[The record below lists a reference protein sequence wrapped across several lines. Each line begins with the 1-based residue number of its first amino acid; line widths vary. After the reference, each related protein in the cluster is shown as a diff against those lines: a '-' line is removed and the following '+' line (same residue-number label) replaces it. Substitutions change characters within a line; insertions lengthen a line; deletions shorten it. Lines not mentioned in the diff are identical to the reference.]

1 MAYSA
6 KLRSGSF
13 VLLGLGLT
21 AWVLA
26 LGGLGSINWLVC
38 TDTANTLQQLGAA
51 PQDASLGAAGIG
63 KDVAVCSRT
72 WKWEWWTLFFEFA
85 VLVSALVV
93 TAMPSRLPRARY
105 PLANLLSIASVLIMI
120 ALNSDIQAV
129 WAFWDEKKMFDQWQG
144 VLRKLYMSAAALVAG
159 WVMTCIFNLVWI
171 GFALD
176 TEAVAEG
183 ANPITSDPEAARKN

>member
-1 MAYSA
+1 M
-6 KLRSGSF
+6 
-13 VLLGLGLT
+13 
-21 AWVLA
+21 LA

-105 PLANLLSIASVLIMI
+105 PLANLLSIASVLIMVGMPGALLHLLGWFRHGQLSALSFNASLAKHD
-120 ALNSDIQAV
+120 ALN
-129 WAFWDEKKMFDQWQG
+129 
-144 VLRKLYMSAAALVAG
+144 LV
-159 WVMTCIFNLVWI
+159 C
-171 GFALD
+171 
-176 TEAVAEG
+176 
-183 ANPITSDPEAARKN
+183 